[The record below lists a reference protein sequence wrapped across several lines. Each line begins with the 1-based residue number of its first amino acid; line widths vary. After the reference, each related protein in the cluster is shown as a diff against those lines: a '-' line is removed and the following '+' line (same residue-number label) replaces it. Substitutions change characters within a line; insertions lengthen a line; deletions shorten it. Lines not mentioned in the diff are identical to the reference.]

1 MKWQICDGVI
11 YSRLNTIP
19 NMQIAGFNLY
29 GTIITA
35 DWKLMY
41 PNTREKLKN
50 LHDEG
55 YMIVLFI
62 NRPNLIQKGKHVTF
76 IDRIEELIRRL
87 SIPLEVYIATEDNR
101 YMKPMTGMWEMCG
114 RRTGIFCGDCAGR
127 IYGKRDTDYNQCD
140 RLFAINTRL
149 KFYTPEQL
157 FMQPERP
164 YRLPS
169 GYLVPL
175 INEEPFPW
183 ETLQRETKNKPH
195 IIITVGCPVAWK
207 SKVVEDIVI
216 KFGRRNYFVVHD
228 MEELKI
234 AMSERR
240 NIIMDNRN
248 PKRDHIY
255 EELTQKYD
263 RVILYFD
270 FPKQLCMH
278 LNHYRLQKYGEKK
291 QSLWVFEKY
300 YEQRVV
306 PTEDEG
312 VVLTIK
318 PENVLREL
326 GEEYYFA
333 YDI

>member
-1 MKWQICDGVI
+1 MRWQIDGGVI
-11 YSRLNTIP
+11 YSQLNT
-19 NMQIAGFNLY
+19 NETAKIAGFNLY

-35 DWKLMY
+35 DWRLMY

-62 NRPNLIQKGKHVTF
+62 NRPSLIQKGKHESF
-76 IDRIEELIRRL
+76 IARIEDLIRRL

-140 RLFAINTRL
+140 RLFALNTGLR
-149 KFYTPEQL
+149 FYTPEQL
-157 FMQPERP
+157 FVQPERP
-164 YRLPS
+164 YRIPP
-169 GYLVPL
+169 GYVVPL
-175 INEEPFPW
+175 IKEEPFPW
-183 ETLQRETKNKPH
+183 ELLKKETKNKPH
-195 IIITVGCPVAWK
+195 IIITVGCPVSWK
-207 SKVVEDIVI
+207 GKVVDDIVI
-216 KFGRRNYFVVHD
+216 KFGKGNYYVVHD
-228 MEELKI
+228 IEELKVAI
-234 AMSERR
+234 SERR

-248 PKRDHIY
+248 PRRDHIY
-255 EELTQKYD
+255 QELKQKYA
-263 RVILYFD
+263 RIILYFD

-278 LNHYRLQKYGEKK
+278 LNHYRLQKDNVKK

-300 YEQRVV
+300 YEQLEV
-306 PTEDEG
+306 PTEEEG
-312 VVLTIK
+312 VVISIK
-318 PENVLREL
+318 PENVLRDL
-326 GEEYYFA
+326 GEEYNFA